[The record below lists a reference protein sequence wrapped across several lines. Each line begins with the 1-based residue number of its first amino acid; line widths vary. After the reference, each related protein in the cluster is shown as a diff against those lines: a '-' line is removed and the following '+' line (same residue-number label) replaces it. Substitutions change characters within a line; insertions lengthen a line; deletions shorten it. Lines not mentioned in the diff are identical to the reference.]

1 MACKW
6 PISLARRS
14 VRSSSAGTTIAHPT
28 RNFDAMLSYSRSPTN
43 AVQLISGPRAIRQLR
58 RLRPASRDSE
68 VSVQT
73 HFGKLHRIPGET
85 AIKARSPSESGMMRE
100 TTG

>member
-1 MACKW
+1 MSCKW

-43 AVQLISGPRAIRQLR
+43 AVQFAGDYSAELGGTIEDATRSGL
-58 RLRPASRDSE
+58 
-68 VSVQT
+68 
-73 HFGKLHRIPGET
+73 ET
-85 AIKARSPSESGMMRE
+85 AHVVATALDPD
-100 TTG
+100 

>member
-1 MACKW
+1 MAN
-6 PISLARRS
+6 RS
-14 VRSSSAGTTIAHPT
+14 VSVNSDANLQQIVLDLRATCHSPIAK
-28 RNFDAMLSYSRSPTN
+28 
-43 AVQLISGPRAIRQLR
+43 V
-58 RLRPASRDSE
+58 ASRDSE